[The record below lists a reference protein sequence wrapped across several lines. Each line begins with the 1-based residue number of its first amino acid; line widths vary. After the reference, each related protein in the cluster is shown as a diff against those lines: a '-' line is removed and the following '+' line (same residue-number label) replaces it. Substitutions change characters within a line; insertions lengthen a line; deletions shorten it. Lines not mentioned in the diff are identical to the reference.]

1 MMEPFKQKE
10 FGKRVALDFLLSGT
24 GSSTFI
30 IYYLVAIMSNSTLNI
45 EMLLTGP
52 ALIVIGLFILLSELG
67 RPSNFWRS
75 ITNYRTSWMSRGAIF
90 NIVYIAAGLGILLA
104 HETGLNYL
112 LPWIS
117 VAGLIC
123 ALLVLV
129 YPAMLLYDVK
139 DIPVWNSNSTIAITL
154 LFALTGGGAATLAM
168 SAAIQYF
175 MISEILRI
183 MLVLELVLAL
193 SEALY
198 VIELKGLVNK
208 KKAVKASFKAMQNG
222 RWLYNTLLLGTA
234 VPAALYLASMFL
246 TGDAQELI
254 AIIGAVL
261 TLYGTYGFRLMLLNM
276 GYHEPLVSEKII
288 SAKGLLD

>member
-168 SAAIQYF
+168 SAAIQYS

-193 SEALY
+193 SETLY

-222 RWLYNTLLLGTA
+222 RWLYNTLLLDTA

-246 TGDAQELI
+246 TGAAQELI

>member
-168 SAAIQYF
+168 SAAIQYS

-193 SEALY
+193 SETLY

-222 RWLYNTLLLGTA
+222 RWLYNTLLLDTA
-234 VPAALYLASMFL
+234 VPAALYFASMFL
-246 TGDAQELI
+246 TGAAQELI

>member
-1 MMEPFKQKE
+1 MEPFKQKE

-90 NIVYIAAGLGILLA
+90 NIVYIAAGLGILIA

-193 SEALY
+193 SETLY

-246 TGDAQELI
+246 TGAAQELI

>member
-193 SEALY
+193 SETLY

-208 KKAVKASFKAMQNG
+208 KEAVKASFKAMQNG

-246 TGDAQELI
+246 TGAAQELI

>member
-1 MMEPFKQKE
+1 MEPFKQKE

-208 KKAVKASFKAMQNG
+208 KKAIKASFKAMQNG
-222 RWLYNTLLLGTA
+222 RGLYNTLLLGTA

>member
-168 SAAIQYF
+168 SAAIQYS

-193 SEALY
+193 SETLY

-246 TGDAQELI
+246 TGAAQELI

>member
-1 MMEPFKQKE
+1 
-10 FGKRVALDFLLSGT
+10 
-24 GSSTFI
+24 
-30 IYYLVAIMSNSTLNI
+30 
-45 EMLLTGP
+45 
-52 ALIVIGLFILLSELG
+52 
-67 RPSNFWRS
+67 
-75 ITNYRTSWMSRGAIF
+75 MSRGAIF

-193 SEALY
+193 SETLY

-208 KKAVKASFKAMQNG
+208 KEAVKASFKAMQNG

-246 TGDAQELI
+246 TGAAQELI